1 MLSISPRAKI
11 SPLADIEDSTR
22 GSVIE
27 IGANVTIDSFVKI
40 KPAGGTG
47 SVTIGEDSTINSGVA
62 IYTGNGVSIG
72 KRCAIAA
79 NCTFA
84 PVNHEYSD
92 PDKPIVEQSFMASRG
107 GVIVED
113 DVWIGANA
121 VLLDG
126 TVLRKGCIVG
136 AGAVVRSEIPPNAIC
151 VGVPARVISFRGEKE
166 NQPVRPAIAVGT

>member
-1 MLSISPRAKI
+1 MLKISPHAHI
-11 SPLADIEDSTR
+11 SPLADIEDSVR
-22 GSVIE
+22 GSIIE
-27 IGANVTIDSFVKI
+27 IEDGVTVDSFVKI

-47 SVTIGEDSTINSGVA
+47 NVLIGEGSTINSGVA

-72 KRCAIAA
+72 RRCAIAA

-84 PVNHEYSD
+84 PVNHEYDD

-126 TVLRKGCIVG
+126 AILRSGCIVG
-136 AGAVVRSEIPPNAIC
+136 AGAVVRSEIPHNAIC
-151 VGVPARVISFRGEKE
+151 VGAPARVISYRGENK
-166 NQPVRPAIAVGT
+166 PARQALRAGA